1 MRLIGAVP
9 FERCAEWRTASRD
22 MQVEAFARID
32 PEEADPILGMTT
44 QAA

>member
-1 MRLIGAVP
+1 MRLIGAMP
-9 FERCAEWRTASRD
+9 FERCDEWRTASRD

-32 PEEADPILGMTT
+32 HEETGPILGMTI